1 MRRPSFALG
10 LLALLPLPAAAHHPM
25 DGAMPETLWQGFA
38 SGIGHPV
45 IGLDHL
51 AFLLAAGVLAAAL
64 PRGEALRAIAG
75 FLMAGMAGLALHMA
89 GIGLGLIEAL
99 IAASVLLVGLALLV
113 AKRVSAPALLAGFA
127 LAGLFHGHAFA
138 EAVIGA
144 EATPILAYLAGLAV
158 IQGAL
163 MLGAMALAQQATR
176 ARWLRPAMGAVA
188 SFVGLG
194 FLVMAV
200 VA

>member
-1 MRRPSFALG
+1 MRRHSSALG

-25 DGAMPETLWQGFA
+25 GGAMPQTIWQGFA

-64 PRGEALRAIAG
+64 PRGAAFRAMAG
-75 FLMAGMAGLALHMA
+75 FLVASMAGVVLHLA
-89 GIGLGLIEAL
+89 GIGLGPTEAFV
-99 IAASVLLVGLALLV
+99 AASLVMVGLPLLV
-113 AKRVSAPALLAGFA
+113 AKRVSPPALLAGFT

-144 EATPILAYLAGLAV
+144 EATPILAYLVGLAV

-163 MLGAMALAQQATR
+163 MLSTMLLTQQTRRAL
-176 ARWLRPAMGAVA
+176 WLRPAMGAAA
-188 SFVGLG
+188 SFAGLG
-194 FLVMAV
+194 FLVA
-200 VA
+200 ALLG

>member
-1 MRRPSFALG
+1 M
-10 LLALLPLPAAAHHPM
+10 
-25 DGAMPETLWQGFA
+25 
-38 SGIGHPV
+38 
-45 IGLDHL
+45 
-51 AFLLAAGVLAAAL
+51 
-64 PRGEALRAIAG
+64 AG
-75 FLMAGMAGLALHMA
+75 FLAASMAGVALHLA
-89 GIGLGLIEAL
+89 GIGFGATEAL
-99 IAASVLLVGLALLV
+99 VAASVLMVGLALLMTR
-113 AKRVSAPALLAGFA
+113 RVSAGALLAGFA

-188 SFVGLG
+188 SFAGVG
-194 FLVMAV
+194 FLV
-200 VA
+200 VALVG